1 MKNLYLKSVIDQIIR
16 KLTDI
21 FGFLGCAT
29 GYLVF
34 GANFWAIFETTL
46 AGFLIGWIFG
56 IYWLSDHENNKKN

>member
-1 MKNLYLKSVIDQIIR
+1 MKNLNPKSVLDQIIR

-34 GANFWAIFETTL
+34 GANFLAVFETTL
-46 AGFLIGWIFG
+46 AGFLIGWILG
-56 IYWLSDHENNKKN
+56 IYWLSDNENNKKN